1 MKQGCISHRDHY
13 SLQRKFTSV
22 VSHLGSGDSFSPD
35 RQVLAVGPHGLDLI
49 PTNHRVRGLTSHAW
63 GPLFQGTRSVRFLGL
78 MSSDLRKATVP
89 ASRAQKSKKLLTLQ
103 NSALLYERRLLRLP
117 SQTSSQTASKT
128 PPSLQTLWLLSLGLN
143 QDTCMLTLLSPCV
156 LCHTPERKVSSDTVR
171 QCVRS

>member
-13 SLQRKFTSV
+13 SLQRKFTSA
-22 VSHLGSGDSFSPD
+22 VSHLGSGDSFPPD
-35 RQVLAVGPHGLDLI
+35 RQVGPHGLDLI
-49 PTNHRVRGLTSHAW
+49 PTSRRVRGLTSHVW
-63 GPLFQGTRSVRFLGL
+63 GPLFQGMRSVRFLRL
-78 MSSDLRKATVP
+78 MSSDLRKATMP
-89 ASRAQKSKKLLTLQ
+89 ASRAQKSEKLLTLQ
-103 NSALLYERRLLRLP
+103 NSAQLYERRLLRLP

-156 LCHTPERKVSSDTVR
+156 LCHTPERKISSDTVR